1 MALYKYKVSD
11 SGGVFSEITIDAD
24 STEDSVVR
32 LRSRGLTPLKFIGV
46 VTANNKITPASLF
59 RNDFSVLEFTDRLN
73 PLLRAHIP
81 LERAL
86 KIITDSYEDSAGR
99 QVVANLRQG
108 LHEGKIFSE
117 LIRSQEPRFPPMY
130 ANLLEAGEKTGCI
143 PEVVA
148 ELHKYLTDSKELKD
162 FLITCSI
169 YPIIVLTVTFFV
181 IVLLFTVF
189 IPKFAKTFMEM
200 GKELPALT
208 KIMFEISNILT
219 SYWWLWLLLAAAAV
233 IAAIK
238 VTSSESGKVWIDKN
252 ILNMPLIGVMVKT
265 VDVNRFVRTIAI
277 LLNNHVPIL
286 DTIDIGRKILQNSY
300 IRDSFSNVTHELKG
314 GSKLSEALKKS
325 PFIPLATI
333 QLLKV
338 GEESGNLG
346 EVLTQAA
353 EDHERK
359 MKVKIRKL
367 LALFEPVVILILA
380 AIILCV
386 VLSIFLAIFE
396 MNQI

>member
-11 SGGVFSEITIDAD
+11 SSGVFSEITIDAD
-24 STEDSVVR
+24 SADDSVVR
-32 LRSRGLTPLKFIGV
+32 LRSRGLTPLKFLGT
-46 VTANNKITPASLF
+46 VTAGKKITPASLF
-59 RNDFSVLEFTDRLN
+59 RNDFNVLEFTDRLN

-81 LERAL
+81 LEKAL
-86 KIITDSYEDSAGR
+86 KIITDSYEDNDGKQIVS
-99 QVVANLRQG
+99 NLRQG
-108 LHEGKIFSE
+108 LHEGKNFSE
-117 LIRSQEPRFPPMY
+117 LIRSQEPRFPSIY

-169 YPIIVLTVTFFV
+169 YPVIVLTVTFFV
-181 IVLLFTVF
+181 IILLFTVF

-219 SYWWLWLLLAAAAV
+219 DYWWLWLLLAVSAV
-233 IAAIK
+233 IAAVK
-238 VTSSESGKVWIDKN
+238 VTGSEAGKVWIDEK
-252 ILNMPLIGVMVKT
+252 ILKAPLIGVMVKT

-286 DTIDIGRKILQNSY
+286 DAIDIGRKILQNSC

-325 PFIPLATI
+325 PFIPLATV

-359 MKVKIRKL
+359 MKVKIKKL

>member
-1 MALYKYKVSD
+1 
-11 SGGVFSEITIDAD
+11 
-24 STEDSVVR
+24 
-32 LRSRGLTPLKFIGV
+32 
-46 VTANNKITPASLF
+46 
-59 RNDFSVLEFTDRLN
+59 
-73 PLLRAHIP
+73 
-81 LERAL
+81 
-86 KIITDSYEDSAGR
+86 
-99 QVVANLRQG
+99 
-108 LHEGKIFSE
+108 
-117 LIRSQEPRFPPMY
+117 
-130 ANLLEAGEKTGCI
+130 
-143 PEVVA
+143 
-148 ELHKYLTDSKELKD
+148 
-162 FLITCSI
+162 
-169 YPIIVLTVTFFV
+169 
-181 IVLLFTVF
+181 
-189 IPKFAKTFMEM
+189 
-200 GKELPALT
+200 
-208 KIMFEISNILT
+208 
-219 SYWWLWLLLAAAAV
+219 
-233 IAAIK
+233 
-238 VTSSESGKVWIDKN
+238 
-252 ILNMPLIGVMVKT
+252 MVKT